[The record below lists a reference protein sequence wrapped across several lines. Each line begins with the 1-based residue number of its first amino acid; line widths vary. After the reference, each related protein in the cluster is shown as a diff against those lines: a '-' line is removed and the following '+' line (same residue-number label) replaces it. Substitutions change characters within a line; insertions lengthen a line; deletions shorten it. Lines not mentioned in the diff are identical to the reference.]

1 MLKNQKEKKKCPEGK
16 ILNPKTGRYIIDRSK
31 TQKNKEK
38 KDGEK
43 EKECPKGSYLNS
55 NSDRCKKIPTSSKM
69 KTVKDIN
76 TCPKKRRPVN
86 NKCVSDD
93 YKVLKLNKQNFQC
106 CYKK

>member
-16 ILNPKTGRYIIDRSK
+16 ILNPKTGRCIIDRSK
-31 TQKNKEK
+31 VVK
-38 KDGEK
+38 KDEK

-76 TCPKKRRPVN
+76 TCPKKKRPVN